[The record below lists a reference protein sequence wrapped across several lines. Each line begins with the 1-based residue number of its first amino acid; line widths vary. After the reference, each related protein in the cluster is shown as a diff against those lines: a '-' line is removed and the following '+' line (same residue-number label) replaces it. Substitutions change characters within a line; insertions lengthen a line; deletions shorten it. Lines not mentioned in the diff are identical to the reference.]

1 MKPLDPRLLR
11 YARATRTHLI
21 VVVVLG
27 MATASLLIIQAE
39 LLSRGIAR
47 IVTDGAHRSA
57 ISAVMLGLAV
67 VVIGN
72 VVIAW
77 LHDSAAQRSS
87 ALVKSQL
94 RARLVEHSAALG
106 PDATATR
113 SEVAALATRGIDAL
127 DGYFGLY
134 LPQLVLAVIVPIV
147 VLTRLLSVDLTATI
161 VVAVTL
167 PLIPVFMVLVGRAT
181 EAANSK
187 RWDALARLSHHFL
200 DIVAGLQ
207 TLKVFGRA
215 KAQAAAVRRTT
226 DQYRTTTMATLRIA
240 FLSSLVLE
248 LIATLSVALVAVS
261 VGLRLVDGA
270 LDLRT
275 GLLVI
280 ILAPEAY
287 LPLRNVGAR
296 YHAAADGLAAA
307 ERTFAILETPLAPM
321 GTDTDIPDLRDG
333 ASITVRGV
341 SVAHPGR
348 STLAPCR
355 AGFTAS
361 TGEVVVLTGSS
372 GAGKTTLLSVLL
384 GTRRPDEGAITI
396 SIERHG
402 EKSTE
407 PKDLTDPKDLNDLA
421 VEQWREQLA
430 WVDQSPY
437 LFAGTI
443 ADNVRLS
450 RPDADDREV
459 RQALDAAGLTSMP
472 ADRRLQ
478 ERGQGLSAGER
489 RRLAMARALLRDAP
503 VVLLDEPTAGLDAA
517 TESDV
522 LVGIRSLA
530 ARAIVIMASHRPA
543 AIAMADQV
551 ITIESSSSNALAST

>member
-1 MKPLDPRLLR
+1 
-11 YARATRTHLI
+11 
-21 VVVVLG
+21 
-27 MATASLLIIQAE
+27 
-39 LLSRGIAR
+39 
-47 IVTDGAHRSA
+47 
-57 ISAVMLGLAV
+57 
-67 VVIGN
+67 
-72 VVIAW
+72 
-77 LHDSAAQRSS
+77 
-87 ALVKSQL
+87 
-94 RARLVEHSAALG
+94 
-106 PDATATR
+106 
-113 SEVAALATRGIDAL
+113 
-127 DGYFGLY
+127 
-134 LPQLVLAVIVPIV
+134 
-147 VLTRLLSVDLTATI
+147 
-161 VVAVTL
+161 
-167 PLIPVFMVLVGRAT
+167 
-181 EAANSK
+181 
-187 RWDALARLSHHFL
+187 
-200 DIVAGLQ
+200 
-207 TLKVFGRA
+207 
-215 KAQAAAVRRTT
+215 
-226 DQYRTTTMATLRIA
+226 
-240 FLSSLVLE
+240 
-248 LIATLSVALVAVS
+248 
-261 VGLRLVDGA
+261 
-270 LDLRT
+270 
-275 GLLVI
+275 
-280 ILAPEAY
+280 
-287 LPLRNVGAR
+287 
-296 YHAAADGLAAA
+296 
-307 ERTFAILETPLAPM
+307 
-321 GTDTDIPDLRDG
+321 
-333 ASITVRGV
+333 
-341 SVAHPGR
+341 
-348 STLAPCR
+348 
-355 AGFTAS
+355 
-361 TGEVVVLTGSS
+361 VVLTGPS